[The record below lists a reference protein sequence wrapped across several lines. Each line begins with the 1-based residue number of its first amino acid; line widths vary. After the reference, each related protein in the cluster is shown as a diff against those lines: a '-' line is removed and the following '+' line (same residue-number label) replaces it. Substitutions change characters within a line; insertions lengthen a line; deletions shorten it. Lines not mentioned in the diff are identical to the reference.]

1 MPATIKILPGL
12 GYFFI
17 FTEETIVFRL
27 HVFISEKQYEVKL
40 KVSTSPCQFNLFQDN
55 IPFLFP
61 EQNFKGI
68 INGRWA

>member
-27 HVFISEKQYEVKL
+27 HVFIPEKQYAAPV
-40 KVSTSPCQFNLFQDN
+40 NLIYFRTIFHFYSLN
-55 IPFLFP
+55 KFS
-61 EQNFKGI
+61 GGV
-68 INGRWA
+68 INGTSV